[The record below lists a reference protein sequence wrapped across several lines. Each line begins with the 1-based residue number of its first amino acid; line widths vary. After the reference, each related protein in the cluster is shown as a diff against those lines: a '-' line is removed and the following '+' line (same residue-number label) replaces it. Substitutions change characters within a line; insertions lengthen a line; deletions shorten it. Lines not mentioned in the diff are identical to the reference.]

1 MREKKSNLL
10 LNGISK
16 LPKCHVFFSKSY
28 KTLFNPG
35 WACSRSILVLGE
47 GTSPHLSVS
56 QLAASATSTLKTF
69 SPTGPLWARLV
80 CKSLCPSFVCC
91 PLPCNFFQCLS
102 LGIRSDQILASHWLT
117 LLPHRLILPPPKK
130 IIPPPIFFVEKNHV
144 TSLSNRDP
152 NTLFNFLTL
161 CYYLHT

>member
-1 MREKKSNLL
+1 MVFFIKKSCTFTKYWIHSFIVQAIERKKSNLL

-16 LPKCHVFFSKSY
+16 LPKCHVFFFKSY

-80 CKSLCPSFVCC
+80 CKSLCRSVVCC
-91 PLPCNFFQCLS
+91 PLPMQFFSMPLI
-102 LGIRSDQILASHWLT
+102 GHQIT
-117 LLPHRLILPPPKK
+117 
-130 IIPPPIFFVEKNHV
+130 
-144 TSLSNRDP
+144 
-152 NTLFNFLTL
+152 
-161 CYYLHT
+161 